1 MKDPL
6 PHFRLTA
13 GAARK
18 AFTAASKRVSMK
30 SFCARQ
36 VVLGRKCRWTFCLV
50 RRPQSV
56 SRHLPVKCPPKKCMT
71 MPLSRVRPE
80 ARGRC
85 ACRSAECAKP
95 FPYRRS
101 PGSKHVVPQTS
112 SFRRSHDGRAPLL
125 HSSAPLRSS
134 FRRFSI
140 PRAVRAAISSVRCSI
155 SSVSPSRASTARANS
170 VPCGTTSI
178 RAPATTR
185 KPACPAAL
193 PAARLPP
200 KSPGADELPQG

>member
-1 MKDPL
+1 MDIL
-6 PHFRLTA
+6 PSA
-13 GAARK
+13 
-18 AFTAASKRVSMK
+18 AASKR
-30 SFCARQ
+30 
-36 VVLGRKCRWTFCLV
+36 
-50 RRPQSV
+50 QSA
-56 SRHLPVKCPPKKCMT
+56 PAGEMPAQKMYDDDG
-71 MPLSRVRPE
+71 PLSRVRPE

-101 PGSKHVVPQTS
+101 LGSKHVVPQTS

>member
-18 AFTAASKRVSMK
+18 ALTTASKRVSMK

-71 MPLSRVRPE
+71 MT
-80 ARGRC
+80 GRSHGC
-85 ACRSAECAKP
+85 ALRLAADAHCAKP
-95 FPYRRS
+95 CPYRRS